1 MDVHKQIK
9 KYITKLQKKPDEK
22 AADAIIS
29 HYYHEIY
36 CYMYKQTIDKEL
48 AMDLTQEIFVS
59 MLQTIKNYDEQKA
72 NFRTWLYRISTNKV
86 VDYYRSKSF
95 HETQLAELI
104 EEDLADEA
112 DFSLSIERKLELEQI
127 IDCVNQL
134 DVTRQKI
141 FRLKIFGDYT
151 FLEIAGMM
159 KMPEST
165 VKTKYYA
172 TQRLIRT
179 QFQGGV

>member
-1 MDVHKQIK
+1 MDIEKQIK
-9 KYITKLQKKPDEK
+9 KSIMKIQKKSDEK
-22 AADAIIS
+22 AANFLIL

-59 MLQTIKNYDEQKA
+59 MLQTINNYDEKKS
-72 NFRTWLYRISTNKV
+72 NFRTWLYRVATNKV
-86 VDYYRSKSF
+86 VDYYRSTAFKQAQVV
-95 HETQLAELI
+95 EMMED
-104 EEDLADEA
+104 DLADEA

-141 FRLKIFGDYT
+141 FRLKIFGEYT

-159 KMPEST
+159 GIPEST
-165 VKTKYYA
+165 VKTKYYGI
-172 TQRLIRT
+172 QKMIRT
-179 QFQGGV
+179 QFQGGA